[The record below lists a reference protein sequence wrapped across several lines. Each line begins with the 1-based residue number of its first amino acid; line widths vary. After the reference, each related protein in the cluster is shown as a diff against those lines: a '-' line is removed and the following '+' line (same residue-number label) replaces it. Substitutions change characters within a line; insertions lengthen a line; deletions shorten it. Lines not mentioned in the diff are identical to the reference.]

1 MYSLAVYHH
10 SFHYLT
16 HCVSYLL
23 SSWVFSYINFAP
35 INRRSSSPVQ
45 WHKLEPQNDSHHK
58 SSFPWYGNERH
69 STFPTCPRLSL
80 VRIVVFNTWLKGIR
94 VPNPYLLL
102 AIVVHQLIL
111 SMCST
116 SSLWSA
122 TDMPRWLNLQS
133 NQPLFSDTTWVESDI
148 DRHDHLRWQ

>member
-1 MYSLAVYHH
+1 MDALR
-10 SFHYLT
+10 L
-16 HCVSYLL
+16 
-23 SSWVFSYINFAP
+23 
-35 INRRSSSPVQ
+35 
-45 WHKLEPQNDSHHK
+45 
-58 SSFPWYGNERH
+58 YGNEKH
-69 STFPTCPRLSL
+69 LTFPTCPRLSL
-80 VRIVVFNTWLKGIR
+80 VPIVIFNTCLKGIR

-148 DRHDHLRWQ
+148 DRHNHLRWQYLFFKKTWINHDETYRMICRTNFPKIASQILIWPGPPQKSWKIND